1 MALIQIS
8 DPDKS
13 VEFNKEFSVGIDLGT
28 THSLI
33 AKKEGDNLTF
43 FKDNNNVLIPSIIS
57 DENGKQTIGDLNSK
71 DSVKSIKRLIGVT
84 SKELH
89 TINYEDLELDSS
101 EDLPR
106 VSLGNNKYNAIEL
119 SSKILSHLCEIAQS
133 HENTSVNSAVITVP
147 AYFNDMQRQ
156 ATKLAAEMVD
166 IKVLRLISEPTAA
179 AIAYG
184 IDDKKTGNFI
194 VYDLGGG
201 TYDVSILSIEKGVFK
216 VLSTKGDTHL
226 GGDDIDR
233 ILNKYLLDNYPHLTK
248 LHKTELY
255 NLSKF
260 LKHGLSDKNTITN
273 EKHNVSI
280 DLNDFNKLI
289 NPLIEKTLKLL
300 NEAIIESKVDIND
313 IKNIILVGGSS
324 RLKIIKSKLNEI
336 YKINILDDLNPD
348 TVVAEGA
355 AIQAEV
361 LSGNARDD
369 FLLLDVLPLS
379 LGIETYGGLS
389 EKVIHRNTPIPSSSE
404 KTFTTFKD
412 GQTKMIIN
420 VVQGEREDISECISL
435 AQFILS
441 DIPPLVAGA
450 ARIKVRF
457 QVDADGLLTVSAKE
471 ETSDKETTIE
481 IKPSH
486 GLTPELIQNMISTSN
501 NKAENDKN
509 YRALKESIVEA
520 ERAIYAI
527 EEALKVDSNDLLNQT
542 ELDLINQAIDNLQDA
557 LLSKNID
564 TIKLANDNLEKTSEF
579 YVERRM
585 NNSIKSLIT
594 GKDINDII

>member
-13 VEFNKEFSVGIDLGT
+13 IEFNKEFSVGIDLGT

-33 AKKEGDNLTF
+33 AKKEGENLTF

-156 ATKLAAEMVD
+156 ATKLAAEMAD

-201 TYDVSILSIEKGVFK
+201 TFDVSILSIEKGVFK

-233 ILNKYLLDNYPHLTK
+233 LLNKYLLDNYPHLTK

-412 GQTKMIIN
+412 GQTKMMIN

>member
-33 AKKEGDNLTF
+33 AKKEGENLTF

-71 DSVKSIKRLIGVT
+71 ESVKSIKRLIGVT

-201 TYDVSILSIEKGVFK
+201 TFDVSILSIEKGVFK

-248 LHKTELY
+248 IHKTELY

-412 GQTKMIIN
+412 GQTKMMIN

-441 DIPPLVAGA
+441 DIPSLVAGA

-527 EEALKVDSNDLLNQT
+527 EEALKVDSDDLLN
-542 ELDLINQAIDNLQDA
+542 
-557 LLSKNID
+557 
-564 TIKLANDNLEKTSEF
+564 
-579 YVERRM
+579 
-585 NNSIKSLIT
+585 
-594 GKDINDII
+594 

>member
-33 AKKEGDNLTF
+33 AKKEGENLTF

-201 TYDVSILSIEKGVFK
+201 TFDVSILSIEKGVFK

-233 ILNKYLLDNYPHLTK
+233 MLNKYLLDNYPHLTK

-412 GQTKMIIN
+412 GQTKMMIN

>member
-33 AKKEGDNLTF
+33 AKKEGENLTF

-57 DENGKQTIGDLNSK
+57 DENGKLIIGDLNSK
-71 DSVKSIKRLIGVT
+71 NSVKSIKRLIGVT

-201 TYDVSILSIEKGVFK
+201 TFDVSILSIEKGVFK

-233 ILNKYLLDNYPHLTK
+233 LLNKYLLDNYPHLTK

-300 NEAIIESKVDIND
+300 NEAIIESKVDTND

-412 GQTKMIIN
+412 GQTKMMIN

>member
-13 VEFNKEFSVGIDLGT
+13 IEFNKEFSVGIDLGT

-33 AKKEGDNLTF
+33 AKKEGENLTF

-156 ATKLAAEMVD
+156 ATKLAAEMAD

-201 TYDVSILSIEKGVFK
+201 TFDVSILSIEKGVFK

-233 ILNKYLLDNYPHLTK
+233 LLNKYLLDNYPHLTK

-260 LKHGLSDKNTITN
+260 LKHGLSDKDTITN

-289 NPLIEKTLKLL
+289 NPLIEKTFKLL

-361 LSGNARDD
+361 LSGNARDN

-412 GQTKMIIN
+412 GQTKMMIN

>member
-33 AKKEGDNLTF
+33 AKKEGENLIF

-57 DENGKQTIGDLNSK
+57 DENGKLTIGDLNSK
-71 DSVKSIKRLIGVT
+71 NSVKSIKRLIGVT

-89 TINYEDLELDSS
+89 TINYEDLDLDSS

-201 TYDVSILSIEKGVFK
+201 TFDVSILSIEKGVFK

-233 ILNKYLLDNYPHLTK
+233 LLNKYLLDNYPHLTK

-348 TVVAEGA
+348 TAVAEGA

-412 GQTKMIIN
+412 GQTKMMIN

>member
-33 AKKEGDNLTF
+33 AKKEGENLTF

-201 TYDVSILSIEKGVFK
+201 TFDVSILSIEKGVFK

-233 ILNKYLLDNYPHLTK
+233 LLNKYLLDNYPHLTK

-412 GQTKMIIN
+412 GQTKMMIN

-527 EEALKVDSNDLLNQT
+527 EEALKVDSNDLLNET
-542 ELDLINQAIDNLQDA
+542 EIDLINQAIDNLQDA

>member
-33 AKKEGDNLTF
+33 AKKEGENLTF

-201 TYDVSILSIEKGVFK
+201 TFDVSILSIEKGVFK

-233 ILNKYLLDNYPHLTK
+233 LLNKYLLDNYPHLTK

-324 RLKIIKSKLNEI
+324 RLKIIKSKLNDI

-404 KTFTTFKD
+404 KIFTTFKD
-412 GQTKMIIN
+412 GQTKMMIN

-527 EEALKVDSNDLLNQT
+527 EEALKVDSNDLLNET
-542 ELDLINQAIDNLQDA
+542 EIDLINQAIDNLQDA

>member
-33 AKKEGDNLTF
+33 AKKEGKNLTF

-119 SSKILSHLCEIAQS
+119 SSKILSHLCDIAQS

-156 ATKLAAEMVD
+156 ATKLAAEMAD

-201 TYDVSILSIEKGVFK
+201 TFDVSILSIEKGVFK

-233 ILNKYLLDNYPHLTK
+233 LLNKYLLDNYPHLTK

-412 GQTKMIIN
+412 GQTKMMIN

-450 ARIKVRF
+450 ARI
-457 QVDADGLLTVSAKE
+457 
-471 ETSDKETTIE
+471 
-481 IKPSH
+481 
-486 GLTPELIQNMISTSN
+486 
-501 NKAENDKN
+501 
-509 YRALKESIVEA
+509 
-520 ERAIYAI
+520 
-527 EEALKVDSNDLLNQT
+527 
-542 ELDLINQAIDNLQDA
+542 
-557 LLSKNID
+557 
-564 TIKLANDNLEKTSEF
+564 
-579 YVERRM
+579 
-585 NNSIKSLIT
+585 
-594 GKDINDII
+594 

>member
-13 VEFNKEFSVGIDLGT
+13 VEFNKELSVGIDLGT

-33 AKKEGDNLTF
+33 AKKEGENLVF

-57 DENGKQTIGDLNSK
+57 DENGKLTIGDLNSK
-71 DSVKSIKRLIGVT
+71 HSVKSIKRLIGVT

-201 TYDVSILSIEKGVFK
+201 TFDVSILSIEKGVFK

-233 ILNKYLLDNYPHLTK
+233 LLNKYLLDNYPHLTK

-313 IKNIILVGGSS
+313 IKNIMLVGGSS
-324 RLKIIKSKLNEI
+324 RLKIIKSRLNEI
-336 YKINILDDLNPD
+336 YKINILDYLNPD

-361 LSGNARDD
+361 LSGNAKDD

-412 GQTKMIIN
+412 GQSKMMIN

>member
-33 AKKEGDNLTF
+33 AKKEGENLIF

-57 DENGKQTIGDLNSK
+57 DENGKLTIGDLNSK
-71 DSVKSIKRLIGVT
+71 NSVKSIKRLIGVT

-201 TYDVSILSIEKGVFK
+201 TFDVSILSIEKGVFK

-233 ILNKYLLDNYPHLTK
+233 LLNKYLLDNYPHLTK

-412 GQTKMIIN
+412 GQTKMMIN

-542 ELDLINQAIDNLQDA
+542 EIDLINQAIDNLQDA

>member
-33 AKKEGDNLTF
+33 AKKEGENLTF

-201 TYDVSILSIEKGVFK
+201 TFDVSILSIEKGVFK

-233 ILNKYLLDNYPHLTK
+233 LLNKYLLDNYSHLTK

-412 GQTKMIIN
+412 GQTKMMIN

>member
-33 AKKEGDNLTF
+33 AKKEGENLTF

-133 HENTSVNSAVITVP
+133 HDNTSVNSAVITVP

-201 TYDVSILSIEKGVFK
+201 TFDVSILSIEKGVFK

-233 ILNKYLLDNYPHLTK
+233 LLNKYLLDNYPHLTK

-273 EKHNVSI
+273 DKHNVSI

-412 GQTKMIIN
+412 GQTKMMIN

-594 GKDINDII
+594 GKDINDIM

>member
-33 AKKEGDNLTF
+33 AKKEGENLTF
-43 FKDNNNVLIPSIIS
+43 FKDNNNALIPSIIS

-201 TYDVSILSIEKGVFK
+201 TFDVSILSIEKGVFK

-233 ILNKYLLDNYPHLTK
+233 LLNKYLLDNYPHLTK

-361 LSGNARDD
+361 LSGNAKDD

-412 GQTKMIIN
+412 GQTKMMIN

>member
-33 AKKEGDNLTF
+33 AKKEGENLTI

-201 TYDVSILSIEKGVFK
+201 TFDVSILSIEKGVFK

-233 ILNKYLLDNYPHLTK
+233 LLNKYLLDNYPHLTK

-412 GQTKMIIN
+412 GQTKMMIN

>member
-33 AKKEGDNLTF
+33 AKKEGENLTF

-201 TYDVSILSIEKGVFK
+201 TFDVSILSIEKGVFK

-233 ILNKYLLDNYPHLTK
+233 MLNKYLLDNYPHLTK

-361 LSGNARDD
+361 LSGNARDN

-412 GQTKMIIN
+412 GQTKMMIN

>member
-33 AKKEGDNLTF
+33 AKKEGENLTF

-201 TYDVSILSIEKGVFK
+201 TFDVSILSIEKGVFK

-233 ILNKYLLDNYPHLTK
+233 LLNKYLLDNYPHLTK

-260 LKHGLSDKNTITN
+260 LKHGLSDKNTVTN

-336 YKINILDDLNPD
+336 YKINILDNLNPD

-412 GQTKMIIN
+412 GQTKMMIN

>member
-13 VEFNKEFSVGIDLGT
+13 IEFNKEFSVGIDLGT

-33 AKKEGDNLTF
+33 AKKEGENLTF
-43 FKDNNNVLIPSIIS
+43 FKDNKNVLIPSIIS
-57 DENGKQTIGDLNSK
+57 DENGKLTIGDLNSK
-71 DSVKSIKRLIGVT
+71 NSVKSIKRLIGVT

-201 TYDVSILSIEKGVFK
+201 TFDVSILSIEKGVFK

-233 ILNKYLLDNYPHLTK
+233 LLNKYLLDNYSHLTK

-412 GQTKMIIN
+412 GQTKMMIN

-542 ELDLINQAIDNLQDA
+542 ELDLINQAIENLQDA